1 MAAAKYLSELASVKI
16 KIMAHPS
23 CIYFHMTRATLF
35 LSLVGLTVYKRA
47 PWYLKKIKRNRP
59 NRRNPTG
66 RKAYNQRLHI
76 SSCLFYIF
84 CFPFFF
90 RRNFQVCLSH
100 RCFGPT
106 LFHSI
111 LRAYMHFRTL
121 MANMFPVGRTHGKK
135 TEKYKNKL
143 FFLFLSKGSR
153 IKKIHL

>member
-1 MAAAKYLSELASVKI
+1 
-16 KIMAHPS
+16 
-23 CIYFHMTRATLF
+23 MTRATLF

-90 RRNFQVCLSH
+90 AETFRFVCHTVAL
-100 RCFGPT
+100 
-106 LFHSI
+106 
-111 LRAYMHFRTL
+111 AQ
-121 MANMFPVGRTHGKK
+121 
-135 TEKYKNKL
+135 L
-143 FFLFLSKGSR
+143 FFIPYYVLTCTFVL
-153 IKKIHL
+153 